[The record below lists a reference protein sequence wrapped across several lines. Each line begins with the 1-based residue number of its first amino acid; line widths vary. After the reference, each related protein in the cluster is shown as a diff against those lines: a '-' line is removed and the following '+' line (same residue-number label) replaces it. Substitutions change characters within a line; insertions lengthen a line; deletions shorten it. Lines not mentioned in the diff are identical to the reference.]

1 MGLSLV
7 ETMGVNCGEDT
18 FGRQRRH
25 SELHGPN
32 VKRTATSAVDI
43 LCLVNKTFLHALLQI
58 PDDRANEEAGALHAF
73 GSREKSSDQNIAGG
87 FRHAGRM
94 AVETGP
100 CSSGL

>member
-7 ETMGVNCGEDT
+7 ETMGVFCGEDT

-32 VKRTATSAVDI
+32 VERTATSAVDI

-58 PDDRANEEAGALHAF
+58 LDDRANEEAGALHAF